1 MWQLIWQLLT
11 RLIHR
16 VCAFFQKDLSSSS
29 SFFFHFYLQDL
40 LVWSCDTAHLPFQ
53 SQLFC
58 SSECNDVSYF
68 FQLLVATFS
77 QDVSFTKL
85 NWKRKCFLRW
95 QHTVRKLANSSL
107 VLKCPWVS
115 LRVWQ
120 LFDCLWA
127 SKPLT
132 CQFILLF
139 TSLDKTSDWVLLRRR
154 KTVWIKILYY
164 FNARQHRGVLCFASE
179 LKQLLPFILMRMTLT
194 IQV

>member
-1 MWQLIWQLLT
+1 MSLHDVTINLT
-11 RLIHR
+11 AVNEVNTSY

-29 SFFFHFYLQDL
+29 SFFFHFYLQSIC
-40 LVWSCDTAHLPFQ
+40 WSGAAHLPFQ

-115 LRVWQ
+115 LRVCRDSYLTVCERPNLWPASSY
-120 LFDCLWA
+120 FCLP
-127 SKPLT
+127 PLT
-132 CQFILLF
+132 RYQIESYLE
-139 TSLDKTSDWVLLRRR
+139 
-154 KTVWIKILYY
+154 
-164 FNARQHRGVLCFASE
+164 GE
-179 LKQLLPFILMRMTLT
+179 KQCE
-194 IQV
+194 